1 MENLLKSKF
10 YLIGIS
16 VILLCYLISFISHDV
31 VMNDKVYQKH
41 LDDKYEAKYNE
52 YKDLDIDLSEFEN
65 ELKKFEQSTTENN
78 NYDWG
83 DFYVDSIFIVIPLL
97 LVSLGF
103 SATFLI
109 IILFNK
115 RLYTIKYLDILKVTL
130 ISYLVFYLTEIISA
144 IYFLIFKQNYEL
156 KDIHSFES
164 FFRINK
170 FFDKNNTSEWLW
182 NIVSGTGF
190 VYLLFPLLVG
200 LLLSI
205 IYKDFKKSIL
215 IGYSYLAYFIIF
227 IFYHTV
233 FWYLFDLL

>member
-109 IILFNK
+109 IILFNNSCIP
-115 RLYTIKYLDILKVTL
+115 LYKTSPYTAPACSRFSIK
-130 ISYLVFYLTEIISA
+130 
-144 IYFLIFKQNYEL
+144 
-156 KDIHSFES
+156 
-164 FFRINK
+164 
-170 FFDKNNTSEWLW
+170 
-182 NIVSGTGF
+182 
-190 VYLLFPLLVG
+190 
-200 LLLSI
+200 
-205 IYKDFKKSIL
+205 
-215 IGYSYLAYFIIF
+215 
-227 IFYHTV
+227 
-233 FWYLFDLL
+233 